1 MQHESRT
8 AALLLLVFA
17 LGLALGRTGDHR
29 HAAAPPTATGTATVA
44 KVTDGDTVWLSP
56 LGKVRLIGIDTPEV
70 YGHTDCFGPEASAFA
85 DRVPYGAV
93 FIFGVPAALF
103 MGLYFGKRGKP
114 DGYLQHAI
122 KFYLSTGELKA
133 GSIEDK

>member
-85 DRVPYGAV
+85 DRVLRPGTHVRYKIGRESHDRYGRTLAYV
-93 FIFGVPAALF
+93 WL
-103 MGLYFGKRGKP
+103 P
-114 DGYLQHAI
+114 DG
-122 KFYLSTGELKA
+122 
-133 GSIEDK
+133 